1 MNTKV
6 MFSSNSNE
14 WTTPDDLYQILD
26 SEFHFTLDAAST
38 DENAKCPRHF
48 TAEDN
53 GLEQNWGGAS
63 VFCNPPYGKEIGLW
77 VRKAYEESRKSDTKV
92 VLLIPARTD
101 TRYFHDYI
109 LGKASEIRL
118 IRGRVHFGDGTSPAP
133 FPSMVVV
140 YDTEHIETRFITQ
153 EI

>member
-53 GLEQNWGGAS
+53 GLEQNWGGAGGFLQPS
-63 VFCNPPYGKEIGLW
+63 IRQRCRQVGEEMLRREQKRRCRSPADSCKDGHQILPRIYLSQVYRNEIHPGQ
-77 VRKAYEESRKSDTKV
+77 
-92 VLLIPARTD
+92 I
-101 TRYFHDYI
+101 
-109 LGKASEIRL
+109 EIRRL
-118 IRGRVHFGDGTSPAP
+118 ETVGS
-133 FPSMVVV
+133 FPLNAS
-140 YDTEHIETRFITQ
+140 YIQ
-153 EI
+153 

>member
-53 GLEQNWGGAS
+53 GLEQNWGGQ
-63 VFCNPPYGKEIGLW
+63 
-77 VRKAYEESRKSDTKV
+77 AYSAIRRMEKRSYCGCERHTKNLESQIRKSCCLFQPGRT
-92 VLLIPARTD
+92 LATFMTTFSARQAKSGSYAD
-101 TRYFHDYI
+101 ECI
-109 LGKASEIRL
+109 LETELRQL
-118 IRGRVHFGDGTSPAP
+118 HFL
-133 FPSMVVV
+133 
-140 YDTEHIETRFITQ
+140 Q
-153 EI
+153 

>member
-53 GLEQNWGGAS
+53 GLEQNWGGKRILQSAVWKRERTVGAKGIRRIS
-63 VFCNPPYGKEIGLW
+63 K
-77 VRKAYEESRKSDTKV
+77 VRYESRAAYSSQDGHS
-92 VLLIPARTD
+92 LL
-101 TRYFHDYI
+101 
-109 LGKASEIRL
+109 S
-118 IRGRVHFGDGTSPAP
+118 
-133 FPSMVVV
+133 
-140 YDTEHIETRFITQ
+140 
-153 EI
+153 

>member
-53 GLEQNWGGAS
+53 GLEQNWGGES
-63 VFCNPPYGKEIGLW
+63 VFCNPPYGRDVGKW
-77 VRKAYEESRKSDTKV
+77 VKKCYDEGRNGAVV

-101 TRYFHDYI
+101 TKYFHEYI
-109 LGKASEIRL
+109 YHKCTEIRF
-118 IRGRVHFGDGTSPAP
+118 IRGRLKFGGSKQSAP
-133 FPSMVVV
+133 FPSILVI
-140 YDTEHIETRFITQ
+140 YNETTDNSKGTG
-153 EI
+153 